1 MLDMKELPSIRALRT
16 FVAVANHLSFSK
28 AARELSLT
36 QGAVSKQIAQLE
48 QQLGQPLFERHLNGI
63 RLSSVGL
70 RYLPQIA
77 ESLEALQNATAS
89 LRQLEQVDEVLT
101 VNVTPSFASLWL
113 IPKINSFAKAFPHLQ
128 VQLKTGDGMV
138 NDISTDNDI
147 IIRCLPLANHYE
159 NATLLCRE
167 NLRLVASAKLLQQRP
182 IRHLDDLADHLYL
195 PQVTR
200 PQLWEQFK
208 THHGIDFPMA
218 FYGVGF
224 EHFYLS
230 LEAVRNQLGLAL
242 LPDFMVDDLI
252 AEQTLFN
259 PLNSFLNSHYGY
271 YTIVPH
277 YKRHTRKVCV
287 FTQWLTEMMV
297 NSQDQISEH

>member
-16 FVAVANHLSFSK
+16 FLVVANHLSFSK

-63 RLSSVGL
+63 QLSSIGL

-77 ESLEALQNATAS
+77 EALEALQNATAS
-89 LRQLEQVDEVLT
+89 LRQLDQVEEIIT

-113 IPKINSFAKAFPHLQ
+113 IPKINGFAKAFPHLQ

-147 IIRCLPLANHYE
+147 IIRCLPLAKHYE
-159 NATLLCRE
+159 NATLLCYE
-167 NLRLVASAKLLQQRP
+167 SLRLVASANLLQLRP
-182 IRHLDDLADHLYL
+182 IRHIDDLANHVFL

-200 PQLWEQFK
+200 PQLWEQFR
-208 THHGIDFPMA
+208 THHDIAFPMD

-252 AEQTLFN
+252 AEQLLFN
-259 PLNSFLNSHYGY
+259 PLNSAMTSHYGY
-271 YTIVPH
+271 YMIVPH
-277 YKRHTRKVCV
+277 YKRHARKVCV
-287 FTQWLTEMMV
+287 FTQWLADMMG
-297 NSQDQISEH
+297 NSQDHIS